1 MIKVKCDVK
10 DTLEL
15 DELSDFQ
22 GNLKERSD
30 ADFEKIQK
38 SIKKHGF
45 SFPFFVW
52 KKGKTNWVLDGHG
65 RLGALRRMAAGGEA
79 IPPLPVVYVKCRDEP
94 EAKEILLKLN
104 SQYGKMTAES
114 VKDFLGDLEIDF
126 EDLALPGGFLD
137 LKVEFDDL
145 ENEECDCEIG
155 DEFSDECEFK
165 VRMPLDDL
173 NAINKA
179 LREISDDKLTALK
192 IALGVLHV

>member
-22 GNLKERSD
+22 GNLKERGD

-52 KKGKTNWVLDGHG
+52 KKGKTNFVLDGHG
-65 RLGALRRMAAGGEA
+65 RLGALRRMAAGGET
-79 IPPLPVVYVKCRDEP
+79 IPPLPVVYVKCKDEA

-126 EDLALPGGFLD
+126 ENLALPGGFLD

-145 ENEECDCEIG
+145 ETREPDETNLSDPNFNYNSQYGVIVMCKGEEDQENVYNKLIG
-155 DEFSDECEFK
+155 MGFACK
-165 VRMPLDDL
+165 VV
-173 NAINKA
+173 
-179 LREISDDKLTALK
+179 T
-192 IALGVLHV
+192 V